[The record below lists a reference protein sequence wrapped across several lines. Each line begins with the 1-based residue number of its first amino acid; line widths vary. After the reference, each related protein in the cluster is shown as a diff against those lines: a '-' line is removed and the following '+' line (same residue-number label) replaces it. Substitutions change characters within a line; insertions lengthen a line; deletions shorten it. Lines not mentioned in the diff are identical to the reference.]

1 MSKIYFI
8 IAEAPVRFI
17 VKEGGVESFKDVHI
31 GDEIIVNGEE
41 ISFPNSNATTE
52 TKFSEVEKYFKR
64 YRTQEE
70 HKEMKEFKK
79 QAAIAA
85 MQALIQS
92 RSVANTCIETKLIQD
107 VIQSQDKEVELTTT
121 LAIQYAESLTNNMFD

>member
-1 MSKIYFI
+1 MSKIYTNI
-8 IAEAPVRFI
+8 YDHPVRFA
-17 VKEGGVESFKDVHI
+17 VREGFVESFKDVHI
-31 GDEIIVNGEE
+31 GDCIIVDGEE

-64 YRTQEE
+64 YRSPDEY
-70 HKEMKEFKK
+70 KEMKEFKK

-121 LAIQYAESLTNNMFD
+121 LAIQYAESLTNNMFE